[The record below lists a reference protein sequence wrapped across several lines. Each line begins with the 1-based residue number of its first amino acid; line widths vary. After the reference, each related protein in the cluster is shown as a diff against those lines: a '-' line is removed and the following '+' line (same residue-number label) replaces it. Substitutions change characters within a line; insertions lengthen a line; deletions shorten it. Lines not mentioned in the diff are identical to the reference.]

1 SATSIRK
8 QLLNEQDLS
17 VNKVSSSMPKAT
29 LNQLHKYKEDTGIW
43 HDWERYFHL
52 VYYRVLTMT
61 PKELAFIYGID
72 EGIEHRIIKT
82 VKNATSFNDWIKT
95 IKTKR
100 YTWTRIQRMFS
111 HILTNTKKDELQ
123 IVKKLPS
130 VTYIRLLG
138 VTKTGTAYLKSKKKE
153 NEIPFIDSLKKN
165 LHLLLKIEERATN
178 AYDSIFSPENR
189 KQLHSQELHDPIR
202 LNDS

>member
-1 SATSIRK
+1 KPNNILGFSYVKTILNANLTIQPYTTKRIKSDYHDNEIKDKIASATSIRK

-52 VYYRVLTMT
+52 VYYRVLSTT

-72 EGIEHRIIKT
+72 EGIDNRIIKT
-82 VKNATSFNDWIKT
+82 YKNATSFNDWTKT
-95 IKTKR
+95 IKKKR
-100 YTWTRIQRMFS
+100 YTRTRIQRMFS
-111 HILTNTKKDELQ
+111 LILTNTKKDELQ

-130 VTYIRLLG
+130 VPYIRLLG
-138 VTKTGTAYLKSKKKE
+138 VTKTG
-153 NEIPFIDSLKKN
+153 
-165 LHLLLKIEERATN
+165 R
-178 AYDSIFSPENR
+178 
-189 KQLHSQELHDPIR
+189 
-202 LNDS
+202 